1 MSLLKRLRIRT
12 QIFIAVAFVLA
23 AMLVILYSLSAQSSR
38 LIVKNNDRYT
48 EEAIR
53 KFKLGLSRKADE
65 VGQIMLN
72 LAFDPFVQKFLTQ
85 NDPSLEYEMG
95 KELDR
100 KIISLKAGRTGF
112 EDIIL
117 IGYGGT
123 RYSLNGGIE
132 YARKLEKSIAA
143 SGGVYVSGFVPYLNG
158 NKTGMVFA
166 QNIYADELAGGAV
179 GKRIGYIAVIANVGD
194 MFLGGDHT
202 ASDPGVDFYLIDR
215 NGMTFPELQSPDAAR
230 IVELLGGQAAAED
243 VSLPVKNTIGGVE
256 GTIQVEKLD
265 GMEGSVLSF
274 VPEEELLSELNTV
287 RTRSVLIAIV
297 ALLLTA
303 IPFGIILNNIIH
315 PIQILARFING
326 IKSGNIKDL
335 KQDFRLEGNV
345 EMNVVGERFNGMLG
359 EINNLTDRLV
369 ETETHLL
376 KSEIEKEKA
385 ATAYLRSQINPHF
398 LYNTLESI
406 KGVALEAGSRQ
417 VVDMTKAL
425 GKLFQY
431 SVKGPGNVPLEQEL
445 NAVQS
450 YVFLQLIR
458 FEGRFEVE
466 YDFTEEALRTT
477 VMRMILQPIVENAIF
492 HGLEPKTSKGL
503 LRISGSVD
511 ERNTL
516 TVRIEDD
523 GIGVD
528 AETLER
534 IRGGML
540 AKPSGLDA
548 DGAGVAYDGSI
559 GITNVH
565 NRLKLAYGPA
575 YGLTFDSEAG
585 QGTRIALTMPAGVD
599 DRMQGG
605 DLVV

>member
-1 MSLLKRLRIRT
+1 MLKKLRIRT
-12 QIFIAVAFVLA
+12 QIFIAVACILA

-48 EEAIR
+48 EDAIR
-53 KFKLGLSRKADE
+53 KFKLGLSRNVDE

-85 NDPSLEYEMG
+85 NDRSLEYEMG

-112 EDIIL
+112 EDIVL

-123 RYSLNGGIE
+123 RYSLNGGLE
-132 YARKLEKSIAA
+132 YARRLEKDIAA
-143 SGGVYVSGFVPYLNG
+143 TGGIYASGFVPFVNG
-158 NKTGMVFA
+158 ITQQTGMVFA
-166 QNIYADELAGGAV
+166 QNIYADDLAGGAV
-179 GKRIGYIAVIANVGD
+179 GKRIGYIAVIANVDD
-194 MFLGGDHT
+194 MFLGDKT
-202 ASDPGVDFYLIDR
+202 ESEPGVSFYLIDR
-215 NGMTFPELQSPDAAR
+215 NGDAYPELRSPDASR
-230 IVELLGGQAAAED
+230 ILETLSRQADGTEIPLRMMD
-243 VSLPVKNTIGGVE
+243 TIGGVQ
-256 GTIQVEKLD
+256 GTVRIEKLD
-265 GMEGSVLSF
+265 QMEGAVLSF
-274 VPEEELLSELNTV
+274 VPEEALLSELNNA
-287 RTRSVLIAIV
+287 RTRSVLIAIL

-326 IKSGNIKDL
+326 IKSGNIQDL
-335 KQDFRLEGNV
+335 KQDLRLEGNV

-431 SVKGPGNVPLEQEL
+431 SVKGPGIVPLEQEL

-511 ERNTL
+511 EANTL

-534 IRGGML
+534 IRGGLL

-548 DGAGVAYDGSI
+548 DGAGVSYDGSI
-559 GITNVH
+559 GIANVH

-575 YGLTFDSEAG
+575 YGLAFDSEADK
-585 QGTRIALTMPAGVD
+585 GTRITLTMPAGAQ